1 MIKKDVRGIFFSID
15 AGLALIPVLILL
27 LTVSNTNIDYTH
39 TYQEKSCFQK
49 AQDSAELMVVYT
61 GPDNQTILEE
71 ISSAISENPDPNDA
85 VESAR
90 DIADPF
96 LKKTLG
102 RMNYRLVEI
111 NYLKGREIASKGNF
125 EEARDVAVAVK
136 CNRIYLFKLYVWE

>member
-1 MIKKDVRGIFFSID
+1 MIKEDVKGIFFSID

-27 LTVSNTNIDYTH
+27 LTVSSTNMDYTH
-39 TYQEKSCFQK
+39 IYQEKSCFQK
-49 AQDSAELMVVYT
+49 AQDSAELMAIYT
-61 GPDNQTILEE
+61 GQDNQTILEE
-71 ISSAISENPDPNDA
+71 ISTTISENPDPRKA

-102 RMNYRLVEI
+102 RMNYRFVEI
-111 NYLKGREIASKGNF
+111 NYLKGREISSKGDF

-136 CNRIYLFKLYVWE
+136 CNGNYIFRLYVWE